1 MVTPAL
7 SDYSVAALCE
17 AIHIHFP
24 NPNQVQWTRDACDAA
39 QRQAPEQL
47 TRGLVASIEI
57 AALRLDPAAAVC
69 PLFVPLVVHT
79 TDRAAA
85 LAEVREAHG
94 EDLATLVDGVARLT
108 QMRWHRVDRTGAE
121 QLRKMFLAMAADVRV
136 VIVAL
141 AMRVSA
147 LRDRGDLTPQ
157 ARRTLARETLEIYA
171 PLANRLG
178 IFQLK
183 WELEDLALRELEP
196 EIYRDLGKQL
206 AATRAERTA
215 DIEYAMN
222 LLRERLQTAA
232 IEGSVTGRPKHIYSI
247 YRKMQRK
254 QVGFDQ
260 IYDVS
265 AVRVLVARIEDCYA
279 VLGMVHSAW
288 TPVPG
293 EFDDYIARPKQNGY
307 QSLHTAVA
315 GPGGKPLE
323 VQIRTVQMHQFAEFG
338 VAAHWRYKE
347 NAKKNRTAD
356 ERFNVLRQLMDWQK
370 EVIDPE
376 DFVET
381 LKTDI
386 FQDQVYVFTPGGD
399 VIDLPLGAT
408 PVDFAYRIHTNV
420 GHRCRGALV
429 NGQIAA
435 LDRKLQTGDRVE
447 ILTHRKPQPSR
458 DWLNPQQGYVH
469 SASSRQKIRQWFRQQ
484 SRDTSIT
491 QGRDLLDRE
500 LKRLGIDRPR
510 YDELAPLLKFKTA
523 DDLLAAVGFGDMSV
537 QTAATRILDAER
549 SAEPEPQTDE
559 VVLPQKTR
567 KKTSSAPSSAKG
579 VSIGGVSDVL
589 SHPARCCTPVP
600 GDPVIG
606 YISRGKGLV
615 IHRRDCPNILSH
627 PEPERLI
634 DVEWDR
640 GEQAA
645 YPVTLVF
652 EVLDRPGTLRDIT
665 AVVSDF
671 GVNLRSVST
680 ANRKG
685 DTTVIT
691 AVIEARNNEQVIRLL
706 HRVERLPVVVRARRQ
721 AG

>member
-1 MVTPAL
+1 MVSPAH
-7 SDYSVAALCE
+7 SDSSVATLCD
-17 AIHIHFP
+17 A
-24 NPNQVQWTRDACDAA
+24 VQSHYPKQIDWARAACDAA
-39 QRQAPEQL
+39 AQL
-47 TRGLVASIEI
+47 DPTAVARGLPACVQI
-57 AALRLDPAAAVC
+57 ATLRLDPPAAIC
-69 PLFVPLVVHT
+69 PLFVHALANT
-79 TDRAAA
+79 TDLTADLQA
-85 LAEVREAHG
+85 VREAHG
-94 EDLATLVDGVARLT
+94 DDLATLVDGVLRLS
-108 QMRWHRVDRTGAE
+108 QMRWHRVDRSGAE

-147 LRDRGDLTPQ
+147 LRDRSLQ
-157 ARRTLARETLEIYA
+157 APEGRRALARETLEIFA

-196 EIYRDLGKQL
+196 DIYRELGQQL

-215 DIEYAMN
+215 DIDRAMQ
-222 LLRERLQTAA
+222 LLRERLQQAK

-265 AVRVLVARIEDCYA
+265 AVRVLVDRIEDCYA
-279 VLGMVHSAW
+279 VLGMVHSSW

-323 VQIRTVQMHQFAEFG
+323 VQIRTLQMHQFAEFG

-347 NAKKNRTAD
+347 NAKKSRLAD
-356 ERFNVLRQLMDWQK
+356 EKFNVLRQLMDWQK

-408 PVDFAYRIHTNV
+408 PVDFAYRIHTSV

-429 NGQIAA
+429 NGQIAS
-435 LDRKLQTGDRVE
+435 LDHKLQTGDRVE

-469 SASSRQKIRQWFRQQ
+469 SSSARQKIRQWFRQQ
-484 SRDTSIT
+484 GRETSIA

-510 YDELAPLLKFKTA
+510 YDQLAPLLKFKTA
-523 DDLLAAVGFGDMSV
+523 EDLLAAVGFGDMSV

-549 SAEPEPQTDE
+549 SASVEPEPE
-559 VVLPQKTR
+559 VLIPQKAR
-567 KKTSSAPSSAKG
+567 KKTPTAPSSAKG

-615 IHRRDCPNILSH
+615 IHRRDCPNIISH
-627 PEPERLI
+627 REPERLI

-640 GEQAA
+640 GDQAA
-645 YPVTLVF
+645 YPVTLVL

-665 AVVSDF
+665 TVVSDF
-671 GVNLRSVST
+671 GVNLRSVATQS
-680 ANRKG
+680 RRG
-685 DTTVIT
+685 DTTVVT
-691 AVIEARNNEQVIRLL
+691 AVIEARNNEQIVRLI